1 MTKTPEVPN
10 SPAELLLQQLQLEGQ
25 QEKQETL
32 RGLNPDDLAEV
43 LTSEEF
49 GLKPTE
55 MLELIQHLAQ
65 RLLNFHANVS
75 AKLMDDNNDQF
86 PGDSLFWLRDLT
98 KLDII
103 VTLMREINN

>member
-1 MTKTPEVPN
+1 MTQTPN

-25 QEKQETL
+25 ENQEPTL
-32 RGLNPDDLAEV
+32 KGLDPEELCEV
-43 LTSEEF
+43 LTSQEF

-55 MLELIQHLAQ
+55 MLELIQHLSQ
-65 RLLNFHANVS
+65 KLLNFHANVS

-103 VTLMREINN
+103 VTLMKEINNN